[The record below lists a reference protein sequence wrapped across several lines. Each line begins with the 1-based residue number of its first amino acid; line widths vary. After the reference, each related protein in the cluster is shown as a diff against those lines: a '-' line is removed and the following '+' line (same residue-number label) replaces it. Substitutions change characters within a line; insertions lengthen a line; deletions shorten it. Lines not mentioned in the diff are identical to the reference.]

1 MICVGARRNTR
12 DLYRFKMRKCVLPYV
27 LCGAEYWIP
36 LSLKIT
42 SDCGRWK
49 MKLPI
54 NLMECS
60 HFLVGVPLQPYI
72 ADWIDI
78 PFIDH

>member
-1 MICVGARRNTR
+1 MIRVGARWNTG
-12 DLYRFKMRKCVLPYV
+12 DLYRFGLRKCVLSYV
-27 LCGAEYWIP
+27 LCGAEYWIA
-36 LSLKIT
+36 LSSKIS

-60 HFLVGVPLQPYI
+60 LFLVWVPLQPYI
-72 ADWIDI
+72 ADWRDI
-78 PFIDH
+78 PL